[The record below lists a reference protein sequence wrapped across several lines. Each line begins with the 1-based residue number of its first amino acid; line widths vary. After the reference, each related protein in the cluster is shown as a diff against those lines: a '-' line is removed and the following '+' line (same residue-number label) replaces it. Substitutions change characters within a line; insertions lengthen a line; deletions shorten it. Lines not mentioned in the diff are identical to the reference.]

1 MAQFTRILSLDGGG
15 LRGIISAE
23 VLKYVEQKLQDFT
36 GNLDARI
43 ADYFDLIA
51 GTSVGGI
58 LTALYLC
65 PYLENPLRPR
75 CSAQEVYDFFRYKS
89 SQIFD
94 PISKNSLPVLG
105 ELFDEKYSYHKF
117 DQIMGDFF
125 QDLKLSELLKPC
137 LITSYEIEKRK
148 SQFFTQHDAILDP
161 KNDYFIRDVLR
172 ATSAAPTLF
181 EVAQIKAMNQ
191 DVYTCI
197 DGGVFANNPAL
208 CAYAEARH
216 KFNRDFN
223 LDNRYEKGPTA
234 KQMVV
239 LSLGTGVVKKK
250 YPYEE
255 AKNWGKLQWLEP
267 LFDIIMTEG
276 AETVDYQM
284 QQIFDTTEHPENY
297 LRINT
302 VLESRKT
309 LKMDDSSE
317 ANLNE
322 IAKLGQQLTE
332 ENRQQLDQWIQLLLL

>member
-36 GNLDARI
+36 GNSDARI

-51 GTSVGGI
+51 GTSAGGI

-65 PYLENPLRPR
+65 PDPENPLRPR
-75 CSAQEVYDFFRYKS
+75 CSAQEVYHFFRYES
-89 SQIFD
+89 SKIFD
-94 PISKNSLPVLG
+94 PAFANSLQPLG
-105 ELFDEKYSYHKF
+105 ELFNEKYSYQKF

-125 QDLKLSELLKPC
+125 KDIKLSELLKPC

-148 SQFFTQHDAILDP
+148 SHFFTQHDAKLNP
-161 KNDYFIRDVLR
+161 KDDYWIRDVLR
-172 ATSAAPTLF
+172 ATSAAPTFF
-181 EVAQIKAMNQ
+181 EVARIKSLNQ
-191 DVYTCI
+191 EVYTCI
-197 DGGVFANNPAL
+197 DGGVFANNPTL

-216 KFNRDFN
+216 KFNQEFN
-223 LDNRYEKGPTA
+223 LDNRYETGPTA
-234 KQMVV
+234 KEMVF

-255 AKNWGKLQWLEP
+255 AKDWGKLKWLDP
-267 LFDIIMTEG
+267 LFDIIMTG
-276 AETVDYQM
+276 VAETVDYQM
-284 QQIFDTTEHPENY
+284 QQIFDTTGKPEHY

-309 LKMDDSSE
+309 LQMDDFSE
-317 ANLNE
+317 ANLNA
-322 IAKLGQQLTE
+322 ISQLGQQLTA
-332 ENRQQLDQWIQLLLL
+332 ENRQQLDKWIQLLLL

>member
-36 GNLDARI
+36 GNSDARI

-51 GTSVGGI
+51 GTSAGGI
-58 LTALYLC
+58 LAALYLC
-65 PYLENPLRPR
+65 PDPENPLRPR
-75 CSAQEVYDFFRYKS
+75 CSAEQVDHFFRYES

-94 PISKNSLPVLG
+94 PASKNSFQPLG
-105 ELFDEKYSYHKF
+105 ELFNEKYSYQKF
-117 DQIMGDFF
+117 NQIMGDFF
-125 QDLKLSELLKPC
+125 KDLKLSELLQPC
-137 LITSYEIEKRK
+137 LITSYEIERRK
-148 SQFFTQHDAILDP
+148 SHFFTQHDAKLNIKD
-161 KNDYFIRDVLR
+161 DYFIRDVLR
-172 ATSAAPTLF
+172 ATSAAPTFF
-181 EVAQIKAMNQ
+181 EVAKIQAMNQ
-191 DVYTCI
+191 DVYICI
-197 DGGVFANNPAL
+197 DGGVFANNPTL

-234 KQMVV
+234 KEMVV

-255 AKNWGKLQWLEP
+255 AKDWGKLKWLDP
-267 LFDIIMTEG
+267 LFDIIMTGG

-284 QQIFDTTEHPENY
+284 QQIFDTTGHPEHY

-302 VLESRKT
+302 DLQSRQT
-309 LKMDDSSE
+309 LQMDDFSE
-317 ANLNE
+317 ANLNA
-322 IAKLGQQLTE
+322 ISKLGQQLTE
-332 ENRQQLDQWIQLLLL
+332 ENRQRLDEWIQLLLL